1 MRILSIDLDYIS
13 GPAINHND
21 DKLRELQSQD
31 ELDGTDMWP
40 VPKWAELFDKY
51 PKEFSHEISIENY
64 QYCLRAY
71 LRALKNCSDVHFGY
85 DHDNILY
92 GLEGHTDIEIVNI
105 DHHDDIFSGNFGHP
119 ESEIDALNKFDR
131 VMEGNWGMWLQT
143 KGRLKSFT
151 WIGNADSHNLV
162 HVPFAEKYINNFRFC
177 TREQYDFASDCKFDQ
192 IFVCQSPGYVPP
204 LHWHMIGTF
213 MTVYEEMTG
222 NKVDLN
228 KFNRKY
234 EMEKYYAQ
242 VTEYITCLLY
252 TSPSPRD

>member
-1 MRILSIDLDYIS
+1 MLSTPLIRSNEEKLILLIAINGPSFPSGDIALLSIYVLS
-13 GPAINHND
+13 
-21 DKLRELQSQD
+21 
-31 ELDGTDMWP
+31 
-40 VPKWAELFDKY
+40 AENNN
-51 PKEFSHEISIENY
+51 S
-64 QYCLRAY
+64 A
-71 LRALKNCSDVHFGY
+71 
-85 DHDNILY
+85 NIPEKQLS
-92 GLEGHTDIEIVNI
+92 LSTMVNI

-242 VTEYITCLLY
+242 VTEYITKGKNAI
-252 TSPSPRD
+252 TK

>member
-1 MRILSIDLDYIS
+1 MKILSIDLDFIS
-13 GPAINHND
+13 GPAILHND
-21 DKLRELQSQD
+21 DKVRELQSQD
-31 ELDGTDMWP
+31 EMDGTDMWP
-40 VPKWAELFDKY
+40 VPKWYELFDTY
-51 PKEFSHEISIENY
+51 PGQFSHELDIENY
-64 QYCLRAY
+64 HYCLRAF
-71 LRALKNCSDVHFGY
+71 LRALRGCQDVKFGY

-242 VTEYITCLLY
+242 VTEYITKGKNAI
-252 TSPSPRD
+252 TK

>member
-1 MRILSIDLDYIS
+1 MKILSIDLDFIS
-13 GPAINHND
+13 GPAILHND
-21 DKLRELQSQD
+21 NKLRELQSQD
-31 ELDGTDMWP
+31 DMDGTDMWP
-40 VPKWAELFDKY
+40 VPKWWELFNLY
-51 PKEFSHEISIENY
+51 PGQFSHELDIENY
-64 QYCLRAY
+64 HYCLRAF
-71 LRALKNCSDVHFGY
+71 LRALKNCDDVHFGY

-92 GLEGHTDIEIVNI
+92 GLEDHTDIEIVNI

-119 ESEIDALNKFDR
+119 EDEIGALDTFDR

-151 WIGNADSHNLV
+151 WIGNSDSHNLV

-177 TREQYDFASDCKFDQ
+177 TREQYDFAPDCKFDQ

-222 NKVDLN
+222 KKVDL
-228 KFNRKY
+228 KQYNRKY

-242 VTEYITCLLY
+242 VTEYITKGKK
-252 TSPSPRD
+252 SFDK